1 MNYIKEMLRRNL
13 VAENVK
19 RQSFNLSKAN
29 NPGGGAAVNAVRF
42 WYSFYLD
49 GI

>member
-1 MNYIKEMLRRNL
+1 

-29 NPGGGAAVNAVRF
+29 NPGGGAAVHAVLLVLFIWNFNVRTETEKGRK
-42 WYSFYLD
+42 LC
-49 GI
+49 